1 MEERGQASPFVADD
15 AMDAS
20 KTLTQRCCMPI
31 VFQFS
36 QRRTARSIGTF
47 GVLFL
52 FRFHYLFLSSTL
64 VSRAA
69 VYLLYMHA
77 VTGSR
82 AREHILCR
90 VYMCTRVY
98 VDPTV
103 SSVFFVQHAHD
114 ACTRPF
120 PSIISFSRSHREIE
134 ISRTYT
140 DRKCARLVVHRREKK
155 KTKVIERKEA

>member
-36 QRRTARSIGTF
+36 QRRTARSVGTF

-98 VDPTV
+98 VDRFLRLFRT
-103 SSVFFVQHAHD
+103 
-114 ACTRPF
+114 TRTRRMYATIPF
-120 PSIISFSRSHREIE
+120 YYIVLSFSSRNRNITHVYRQKMCK
-134 ISRTYT
+134 ISGP
-140 DRKCARLVVHRREKK
+140 
-155 KTKVIERKEA
+155 